1 MILGWLKYWGT
12 EPLPDNLRHPALK
25 SNIIEIDESTYTTP
39 SIIYLLTHGKDTN
52 VPDYIYTSNCKES
65 VGPNGEIYTFL
76 INPDFSYYEK
86 QFGKS
91 EK

>member
-1 MILGWLKYWGT
+1 MIVGWLKYWGNK
-12 EPLPDNLRHPALK
+12 ELPNNLCHPVLK

-39 SIIYLLTHGKDTN
+39 SIIYVLTHGKDAN
-52 VPDYIYTSNCKES
+52 VPDYIYTDNCKES

-76 INPDFSYYEK
+76 INPDFSNYEK